1 MHGGTILTSG
11 TAAEIAS
18 NARAREIYLG
28 ERFAL

>member
-1 MHGGTILTSG
+1 LTSG